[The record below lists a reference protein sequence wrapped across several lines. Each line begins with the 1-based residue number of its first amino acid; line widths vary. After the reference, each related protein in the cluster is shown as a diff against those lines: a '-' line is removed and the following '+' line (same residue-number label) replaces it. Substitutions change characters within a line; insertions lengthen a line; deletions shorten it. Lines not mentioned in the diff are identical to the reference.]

1 MIGDNVTEGYDWHV
15 LRDTP
20 TAHGSGKEPMY
31 GSMGKSTKPDPN
43 RKVTYPCVLHVAC
56 LDSHNTSYFYK
67 RENGTY
73 YWLHARKNKDD
84 VEVDA
89 DELQLDMLGDIIL
102 SNEYILK
109 SIYYE

>member
-1 MIGDNVTEGYDWHV
+1 MVKGYDWHV
-15 LRDTP
+15 MRDIP
-20 TAHGSGKEPMY
+20 PAHGSGKEPMY

-43 RKVTYPCVLHVAC
+43 RKITYPQLLHVAC

-84 VEVDA
+84 VCVDA
-89 DELQLDMLGDIIL
+89 DMLQLDLLGDIIL
-102 SNEYILK
+102 TKEQVMKEIL
-109 SIYYE
+109 

>member
-1 MIGDNVTEGYDWHV
+1 MTGYDWHV
-15 LRDTP
+15 IRDIP
-20 TAHGSGKEPMY
+20 PAHGSGKEPMY
-31 GSMGKSTKPDPN
+31 ASMGKSTKPDPN

-89 DELQLDMLGDIIL
+89 DQVQLDLFDDPIL
-102 SNEYILK
+102 SNEFILK
-109 SIYYE
+109 AIL

>member
-1 MIGDNVTEGYDWHV
+1 MTGYDWHV
-15 LRDTP
+15 IRDIP
-20 TAHGSGKEPMY
+20 PAHGSGKEPMY

-43 RKVTYPCVLHVAC
+43 RKITYPQLLHVAC

-84 VEVDA
+84 VEVDV
-89 DELQLDMLGDIIL
+89 DQLQLDMFGDPDL
-102 SNEYILK
+102 SNEFILK
-109 SIYYE
+109 AIL

>member
-1 MIGDNVTEGYDWHV
+1 M
-15 LRDTP
+15 RDIP
-20 TAHGSGKEPMY
+20 PAHGSGKEPMY

-84 VEVDA
+84 VCVDA
-89 DELQLDMLGDIIL
+89 DMLQLDLFGDIIL
-102 SNEYILK
+102 TNEQVMKEIL
-109 SIYYE
+109 